1 MHFYGTIGPA
11 CASAGTLRRLVDAGM
26 TGLRMNL
33 SHGALAEHAD
43 WLAMIHAVG
52 IPDLLIDLQGP
63 ELRVGRL
70 ASPVTLPEGG
80 TVQLGAGG
88 IPCPVQ
94 LVQAARP
101 GQQLLLDDGKL
112 LVEVT
117 AAGPDALVCTVL
129 RGGVLQSRKSIAAP
143 GLSVPMPTLTSED
156 LANLRIAASCGVT
169 GVMLPFVRGKQDIL
183 ALRQALAEAGAP
195 QIRIFAKIENLAGVQ
210 ALPEFLSLVDE
221 VVIARGDLGNA
232 MPLWE
237 LPRCQKQLSA
247 ACRAAG
253 GTLYGGHPDAGQHV
267 HPCRAH
273 PRRSERYLQC
283 CVGWCVQ
290 PDAHR
295 RDRRRTVPRAGHGVP
310 GSDGKHRPVRQFGL
324 LRAFSA
330 RNDKK
335 DGFCRKELV

>member
-143 GLSVPMPTLTSED
+143 GLSVPMPTLTSEAVSYTH
-156 LANLRIAASCGVT
+156 LT
-169 GVMLPFVRGKQDIL
+169 LP
-183 ALRQALAEAGAP
+183 
-195 QIRIFAKIENLAGVQ
+195 
-210 ALPEFLSLVDE
+210 
-221 VVIARGDLGNA
+221 
-232 MPLWE
+232 
-237 LPRCQKQLSA
+237 
-247 ACRAAG
+247 
-253 GTLYGGHPDAGQHV
+253 T
-267 HPCRAH
+267 
-273 PRRSERYLQC
+273 
-283 CVGWCVQ
+283 
-290 PDAHR
+290 
-295 RDRRRTVPRAGHGVP
+295 T
-310 GSDGKHRPVRQFGL
+310 
-324 LRAFSA
+324 
-330 RNDKK
+330 
-335 DGFCRKELV
+335 